1 MVIRANKLAELLGC
15 PSARAARELA
25 KQPGFPSAVELS
37 PGRRG
42 WILSEV
48 EAWIESRKVQRL
60 VSIDDLEVADE
71 LHRRGDRGRR
81 RGPIRKV
88 AA

>member
-1 MVIRANKLAELLGC
+1 MVIRVNKLAELLGC

-25 KQPGFPSAVELS
+25 KQPGFPNAVELS

-42 WILSEV
+42 WILAEV
-48 EAWIESRKVQRL
+48 EAWIESRKIERPR
-60 VSIDDLEVADE
+60 SIDSVEVDAE
-71 LHRRGDRGRR
+71 LRREGDRGRR
-81 RGPIRKV
+81 RGPARKV

>member
-25 KQPGFPSAVELS
+25 KQPGFPNAVELS

-42 WILSEV
+42 WILAEV

-71 LHRRGDRGRR
+71 LQRRGERGRR